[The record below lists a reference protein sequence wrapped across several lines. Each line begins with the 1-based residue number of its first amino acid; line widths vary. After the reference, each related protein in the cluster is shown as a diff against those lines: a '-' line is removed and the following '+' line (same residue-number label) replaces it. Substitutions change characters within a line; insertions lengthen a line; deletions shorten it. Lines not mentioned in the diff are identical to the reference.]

1 MFVHEDLTLQAFWGA
16 LGNAVYVSV
25 KFPDM
30 PAKRPAVFDADCSVR
45 SVPPP
50 PTSDLSSVEAA
61 LDGASSPAP
70 HAIACGGTH
79 HRSPSES
86 SPAVVPA
93 APGVPISPGRNR
105 QLFLASVTPQHM
117 TCDLR
122 TAVVGMGIRLNL
134 EAIIIA
140 IFPTQKGPPPRKHI
154 FIMDSFGVTGVTV
167 WNSDVHKF
175 PKDVLGGVIT
185 ITRASVSAFQG
196 KKSLVL
202 SKESV
207 VSVSSEGK
215 GPLAEWWESLA
226 MQSPLPLA
234 SALIAADNSVIN
246 VFGVVAFV
254 SSEQKEINGQVR
266 IVTTIHL
273 ASQTARFQLRG
284 WDLEAGTLNRFEE
297 LRDQVIQVRR
307 CRVTCFADNKIGEI
321 LDSPMG
327 TSVMPFHDECLERFW
342 AE

>member
-1 MFVHEDLTLQAFWGA
+1 
-16 LGNAVYVSV
+16 
-25 KFPDM
+25 
-30 PAKRPAVFDADCSVR
+30 
-45 SVPPP
+45 
-50 PTSDLSSVEAA
+50 
-61 LDGASSPAP
+61 
-70 HAIACGGTH
+70 
-79 HRSPSES
+79 
-86 SPAVVPA
+86 
-93 APGVPISPGRNR
+93 
-105 QLFLASVTPQHM
+105 M